1 MSLNWHWVADV
12 EENVPVAWELTS
24 VDGLKGDCCFL
35 SVIRD
40 GLGRT
45 FFAQARPVRPKTGT
59 TEHDRSRVGRARA
72 LLDGLSV
79 VLGRAFL

>member
-1 MSLNWHWVADV
+1 MFT
-12 EENVPVAWELTS
+12 LT
-24 VDGLKGDCCFL
+24 
-35 SVIRD
+35 RD

-72 LLDGLSV
+72 LPDGLSV
-79 VLGRAFL
+79 VLGRAVL

>member
-1 MSLNWHWVADV
+1 MEGLSG
-12 EENVPVAWELTS
+12 AWALP
-24 VDGLKGDCCFL
+24 
-35 SVIRD
+35 RD

-72 LLDGLSV
+72 LPDGLSV